1 MSVWKRANPIMLQV
15 SFIIVRAK
23 GDFLLFDGLE
33 LIFKWLF
40 SLQSMHKFSFFKEII
55 YLVLMANVFFDYF
68 LLDSLCLLNFFFF
81 YFQLIHFG
89 PQTDKLLRKFSVQFT
104 LFFTNYSFV
113 FIIIEWAF
121 FRSQKNWINA
131 YQHRHFHAHYPLE
144 FDTWDN
150 LFW

>member
-23 GDFLLFDGLE
+23 RDFLLFDGLE

-81 YFQLIHFG
+81 YFQWIHEY
-89 PQTDKLLRKFSVQFT
+89 KL
-104 LFFTNYSFV
+104 TNYSIISPFSSPFILPITLLFSSSQNGLSFV
-113 FIIIEWAF
+113 PRKIE
-121 FRSQKNWINA
+121 
-131 YQHRHFHAHYPLE
+131 
-144 FDTWDN
+144 
-150 LFW
+150 